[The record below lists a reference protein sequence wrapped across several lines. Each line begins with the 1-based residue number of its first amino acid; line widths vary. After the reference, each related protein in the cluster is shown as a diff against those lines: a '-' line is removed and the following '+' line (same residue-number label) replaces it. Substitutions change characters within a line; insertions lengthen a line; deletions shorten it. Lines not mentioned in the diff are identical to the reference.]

1 MLSQSVQ
8 ERLDTARVL
17 QLQYRSNAQ
26 VSSQLHDKTLV
37 MVVAPTATG
46 KSYLM
51 RQVAEQDPECGR
63 VKDFTTRPPREDDQ
77 PNAFDYYPH
86 DDVSVSRLLDR
97 IHNQEVVQYMVH
109 PTTGALYGSELS
121 GYPASYNFL
130 ETISSV
136 VTVLRL
142 LPFKRTVVIG
152 VVVDLEQWKQWF
164 MKRYPD
170 ISSDRTKRLQEAVT
184 SLEWL
189 TDTTHADLIH
199 WVIND
204 PARDCTSTILDI
216 VKNNARGDDGQA
228 IALDMLG
235 WARNELATAL

>member
-1 MLSQSVQ
+1 
-8 ERLDTARVL
+8 
-17 QLQYRSNAQ
+17 
-26 VSSQLHDKTLV
+26 
-37 MVVAPTATG
+37 
-46 KSYLM
+46 
-51 RQVAEQDPECGR
+51 
-63 VKDFTTRPPREDDQ
+63 
-77 PNAFDYYPH
+77 
-86 DDVSVSRLLDR
+86 
-97 IHNQEVVQYMVH
+97 
-109 PTTGALYGSELS
+109 
-121 GYPASYNFL
+121 
-130 ETISSV
+130 
-136 VTVLRL
+136 
-142 LPFKRTVVIG
+142 VIG